1 MLDMLVSRRMNT
13 DWKAAI
19 LHFGP
24 LRFNET
30 QDSNLGHI
38 SRQMRS
44 VIKPFYI
51 LIELRLRL
59 KYTPIYVILFYGM
72 FNRALSFTCQI
83 IAHFC
88 YETTVPN

>member
-1 MLDMLVSRRMNT
+1 MLDMLGSRRMNT

-24 LRFNET
+24 LRFRFNET

-44 VIKPFYI
+44 VIKPFSI
-51 LIELRLRL
+51 LIELRLR
-59 KYTPIYVILFYGM
+59 PIYVILFYGM
-72 FNRALSFTCQI
+72 FNRALSFTYQI